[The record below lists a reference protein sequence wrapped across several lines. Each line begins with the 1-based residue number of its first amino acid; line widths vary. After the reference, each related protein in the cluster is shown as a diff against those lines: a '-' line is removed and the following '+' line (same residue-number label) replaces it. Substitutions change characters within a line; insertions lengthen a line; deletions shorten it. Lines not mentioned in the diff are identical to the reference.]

1 MDLNVR
7 GGAAQITGVSMCRV
21 NSRIRL
27 FSTSIF
33 LATAFCCAGAY
44 AQTLVHFDLPSQPL
58 ARSLTAIGT
67 ATNTNVGFSASQ
79 VAGLL
84 APPLKADLT
93 VDGAL
98 MRVLAGTGLRPRHL
112 DDHTIL
118 IGGAD
123 VSASGSADM
132 KLALAKASASG
143 GQLAEDPHAGNAA
156 DVSSPPILD
165 QTDTSVRDSGKN
177 TEGKSIRDSGAQIE
191 EIVVTGSHIRGI
203 DNKTNSLVVI
213 DQTQIEQSG
222 YSSTQDLFFS
232 LPQNYAGGS
241 TTQAGFIGAGQLNGD
256 FSSAINL
263 RGLGASST
271 LVLLNGHRMSPAV
284 QGTQVDVSSI
294 PLSAIERIEIL
305 TDGASAIYGSDAVG
319 GVVNIITKKD
329 YDGADTS
336 ARFGSVTSGSRR
348 EETIAQTLGKSWASG
363 NVTGTFQYQG
373 HSRLD
378 SRDRDFTADVPSPT
392 DLLPAE
398 HSYSGMLTGRQ
409 ILSDSV
415 EVYTDVLWSKREF
428 DQSDT
433 SDLGV
438 GVGDAF
444 GKNFGNANNLN
455 VAAGVKYDFLP
466 KWSVELN
473 VLYARQNTEQSEP
486 ASGPG
491 ILASY
496 GETSIDTFQAQSF
509 DEKSID
515 LLLNGKLVQTSA
527 GDVGI
532 AVGASYRDE
541 DASIHS
547 YFNGASNASAGL
559 DRTVR
564 AYYGELYVPIVGD
577 QNSKPLL
584 HALAISAAIRGDR
597 YSDFGST
604 TNPRVGLLW
613 SPLSSVS
620 VRGSY
625 GTSFR
630 APTEYE
636 ISQTTSTFIG
646 IIPLQSPTG
655 PGLVPV
661 IESTGTSPLA
671 AEKATTIDFG
681 VEYRPVS
688 LEGLD
693 LRLNYYDIRYKDRI
707 IQVFPPANAL
717 TAPNVYGQLITRLPS
732 DAAAQAYLDNAINS
746 GAIFFGNQAGTMG
759 TTGVR
764 YAFDI
769 GLHNASIVRQSGLDF
784 IGNLTTKFSA
794 GNLSTQLNATFAD
807 KIDTAYSSGAGFA
820 NLVGTYGNPPKWRLR
835 ALEAWTT
842 TRWEVNAA
850 ISAVGSYVNTAA
862 LGSPPVSSWT
872 TVDLGAR
879 VHVDRYFSGSGWK
892 GVTVGLSALNVLNR
906 DPPYISA
913 ISITSQPIHFDPTNA
928 SPLARFVSIEL
939 RKRW

>member
-1 MDLNVR
+1 MRKQQEASMKGISSRVR
-7 GGAAQITGVSMCRV
+7 FS
-21 NSRIRL
+21 
-27 FSTSIF
+27 STSFF
-33 LATAFCCAGAY
+33 LVVALWIKAAD
-44 AQTLVHFDLPSQPL
+44 AQMLVHFDLPAQPL
-58 ARSLTAIGT
+58 AQSLNAIGT
-67 ATNTNVGFSASQ
+67 ATNTSIGFNTSQ

-112 DDHTIL
+112 DDHTIV

-123 VSASGSADM
+123 VSASSSVDM

-143 GQLAEDPHAGNAA
+143 GPPADDLHAVNAA
-156 DVSSPPILD
+156 GLPSLA
-165 QTDTSVRDSGKN
+165 QTDTSVHDDEKHTGGKDGRN
-177 TEGKSIRDSGAQIE
+177 SEAPLE
-191 EIVVTGSHIRGI
+191 EIVVTGSHIRGVE
-203 DNKTNSLVVI
+203 NKTNPVIVI
-213 DQTQIEQSG
+213 DQAQIEQSG
-222 YSSTQDLFFS
+222 YSSTQDIFFS

-271 LVLLNGHRMSPAV
+271 LVLLNGHRMAPAV

-319 GVVNIITKKD
+319 GVVNIITKKN

-336 ARFGSVTSGSRR
+336 ARFGSVTSGSRH
-348 EETIAQTLGKSWASG
+348 EETIAQTLGKSWGSG
-363 NVTGTFQYQG
+363 NMTGTFQYQD

-409 ILSDSV
+409 SV
-415 EVYTDVLWSKREF
+415 ADTVEFYADILWSKREF
-428 DQSDT
+428 DENDT
-433 SDLGV
+433 SNFGV
-438 GVGDAF
+438 GAGDSF
-444 GKNFGNANNLN
+444 GKNFGDANNLN
-455 VAAGVKYDFLP
+455 IAAGVRYDFLP

-473 VLYARQNTEQSEP
+473 GLYARQNTEQSEP

-491 ILASY
+491 TLVVY
-496 GETSIDTFQAQSF
+496 GQTPIDVFQGQTF
-509 DEKSID
+509 DEKSVD
-515 LLLNGKLVQTSA
+515 LLLNGKLAQTSA
-527 GDVGI
+527 GTIGLAI
-532 AVGASYRDE
+532 GASYRDE
-541 DASIHS
+541 NADIHA
-547 YFNGASNASAGL
+547 YFNGAQTGSASL
-559 DRTVR
+559 DRKVR

-577 QNSKPLL
+577 QNSKPLV
-584 HALAISAAIRGDR
+584 HALAISAAVRGDR

-604 TNPRVGLLW
+604 TNPRIGVLW
-613 SPLSSVS
+613 SPLASVS

-636 ISQTTSTFIG
+636 ISQTTSSLVG
-646 IIPLQSPTG
+646 ILPLQNPAG
-655 PGLVPV
+655 PGTVPV
-661 IESTGTSPLA
+661 IESTGMPQLT

-681 VEYRPVS
+681 VEYRPASV
-688 LEGLD
+688 EGLN
-693 LRLNYYDIRYKDRI
+693 LTLNYYDIRYKDRI
-707 IQVFPPANAL
+707 IQVNPPANAL
-717 TAPNVYGQLITRLPS
+717 TAPNVYGQLITSLPS
-732 DAAAQAYLDNAINS
+732 DAAAQAYLDSAIAS
-746 GAIFFGNQAGTMG
+746 GATYAGNFAGTMG

-764 YAFDI
+764 YVFDA

-784 IGNLTTKFSA
+784 IGNLINKFSA
-794 GNLSTQLNATFAD
+794 GNLDSQLNATFVD
-807 KIDTAYSSGAGFA
+807 KIDTAFSPGAGFT

-842 TRWEVNAA
+842 KRWEVNAA
-850 ISAVGSYVNTAA
+850 ISVVGSYVNTAG

-879 VHVDRYFSGSGWK
+879 VHVDSYFSGSGWK
-892 GVTVGLSALNVLNR
+892 GVTLGLNALNVLDR
-906 DPPYISA
+906 DPPYVNASL
-913 ISITSQPIHFDPTNA
+913 TSQPIHFDPTNA
-928 SPLARFVSIEL
+928 TPLGRFVTIEL

>member
-1 MDLNVR
+1 MRRTFGRVR
-7 GGAAQITGVSMCRV
+7 YSLM
-21 NSRIRL
+21 
-27 FSTSIF
+27 IF
-33 LATAFCCAGAY
+33 LAASALWCREAD
-44 AQTLVHFDLPSQPL
+44 AQSLVHFDLPAQSL
-58 ARSLTAIGT
+58 AQSLKAIGT
-67 ATNTNVGFSASQ
+67 ATNTDVGFSANQ

-84 APPLKADLT
+84 APPLRANLT

-98 MRVLAGTGLRPRHL
+98 TRVLVGTGLRPRHL
-112 DDHTIL
+112 DGHTIV
-118 IGGAD
+118 IASTD
-123 VSASGSADM
+123 SSTSESAE
-132 KLALAKASASG
+132 KRLLTASAAGLSG
-143 GQLAEDPHAGNAA
+143 HDVDSSPVINAPESYPRIASAAANTSVPDNGTGSDNNTGRNAA
-156 DVSSPPILD
+156 TQL
-165 QTDTSVRDSGKN
+165 
-177 TEGKSIRDSGAQIE
+177 E

-203 DNKTNSLVVI
+203 EKKTSPVIVI

-256 FSSAINL
+256 FSSSINL

-271 LVLLNGHRMSPAV
+271 LVLLNGHRMASTS

-294 PLSAIERIEIL
+294 PIAAIERVEIL
-305 TDGASAIYGSDAVG
+305 TDGASAIYGSDAIG

-329 YDGADTS
+329 YDGAETS
-336 ARFGSVTSGSRR
+336 ARFGSVTSGSRQ
-348 EETIAQTLGKSWASG
+348 EETIAQALGKSWSSG
-363 NVTGTFQYQG
+363 NVTGTFQYQN

-378 SRDRDFTADVPSPT
+378 SRDRDFTTDVPSPT

-409 ILSDSV
+409 SLTDTV
-415 EVYTDVLWSKREF
+415 GVYADVLLSKREF
-428 DQSDT
+428 DQNQT
-433 SDLGV
+433 SNLGP

-444 GKNFGNANNLN
+444 GKDVGNANNLN
-455 VAAGVKYDFLP
+455 VTAGVKYDFLP
-466 KWSVELN
+466 MWSLEVN
-473 VLYARQNTEQSEP
+473 GLYARERTEEFEP
-486 ASGPG
+486 SDGPG
-491 ILASY
+491 ILAAT
-496 GETSIDTFQAQSF
+496 GLAALDIAQGSTL

-515 LLLNGKLVQTSA
+515 LLLNGKVARTSA

-541 DASIHS
+541 DGGVHS
-547 YFNGASNASAGL
+547 YQNGTSLANGVL

-564 AYYGELYVPIVGD
+564 SYYGEIYVPIVGE
-577 QNSKPLL
+577 QNTRPLL
-584 HALAISAAIRGDR
+584 HALAISAAVRGDR

-604 TNPRVGLLW
+604 TNPRIGLLW

-620 VRGSY
+620 MRASY

-636 ISQTTSTFIG
+636 ISQNAGQEIG
-646 IIPLQSPTG
+646 IFPLQNPVG
-655 PGLVPV
+655 PGTVPV
-661 IESTGTSPLA
+661 IESTGMSPLT

-681 VEYRPVS
+681 VEYRPASV
-688 LEGLD
+688 EGLK
-693 LRLNYYDIRYKDRI
+693 LTLNYYDIRYKDRI
-707 IQVFPPANAL
+707 VQVFPPANAL
-717 TAPNVYGQLITRLPS
+717 TAPNVYGQLITNIPS
-732 DAAAQAYLDNAINS
+732 DAAAQAYLDRAIAS
-746 GAIFFGNQAGTMG
+746 GALYFGNLAGTVG

-784 IGNLTTKFSA
+784 IGNLISKFSA
-794 GNLSTQLNATFAD
+794 GNLSSQLNATFID
-807 KIDTAYSSGAGFA
+807 KIDTAFSPGAGFA

-835 ALEAWTT
+835 ALEAWATT
-842 TRWEVNAA
+842 GWEVNAA
-850 ISAVGSYVNTAA
+850 LSIVGGYLNTAG

-879 VHVDRYFSGSGWK
+879 VHLDRYLSGSGWK
-892 GVTVGLSALNVLNR
+892 GVTLGLSALNVLNR
-906 DPPYISA
+906 DPPFISA
-913 ISITSQPIHFDPTNA
+913 TSTTSEPIHFDPTNA
-928 SPLARFVSIEL
+928 SPLGRFVSIDF